1 VDTGHQGP
9 GGEAPRPQVGQWLA
23 GSQKLLHP
31 AAGGQRRTGNWPCP
45 IVLSSSPR
53 GWGGHRRPNWSL
65 PPRDSAGLSPPLLV
79 FLFIWVYIFFHSSK
93 RKKNI
98 PIFMGALGGGR
109 GQGTGE
115 TLASWLSRL
124 MREPE
129 AGTPCRQ
136 IGSGLLATGWEWDL
150 IYGLLPYQA
159 GSFSP

>member
-1 VDTGHQGP
+1 
-9 GGEAPRPQVGQWLA
+9 
-23 GSQKLLHP
+23 
-31 AAGGQRRTGNWPCP
+31 
-45 IVLSSSPR
+45 
-53 GWGGHRRPNWSL
+53 
-65 PPRDSAGLSPPLLV
+65 
-79 FLFIWVYIFFHSSK
+79 
-93 RKKNI
+93 
-98 PIFMGALGGGR
+98 MGALGGGR